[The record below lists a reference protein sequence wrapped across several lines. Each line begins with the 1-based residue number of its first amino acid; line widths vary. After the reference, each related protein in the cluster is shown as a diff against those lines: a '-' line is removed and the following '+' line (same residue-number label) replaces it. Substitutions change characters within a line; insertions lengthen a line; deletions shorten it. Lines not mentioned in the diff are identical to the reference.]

1 MLLGNVGLFTH
12 TYINFNSTWHSFAG
26 DTVFAGGAASTP
38 NVLLKA
44 MTAHGRKNKL
54 ECITVCHMHTE
65 GPAEYA
71 KPENQDIFR
80 SNSFFMGGNVRQ
92 AVAEGRGD
100 NVPIFLHEIP
110 QLFYKKIVKPDVALV
125 HVSPPDNH
133 GFCSL
138 GTSVDCVRAALL
150 NSKMIVG
157 K

>member
-1 MLLGNVGLFTH
+1 M
-12 TYINFNSTWHSFAG
+12 FAQ
-26 DTVFAGGAASTP
+26 GAAATP
-38 NVLLKA
+38 VALLNA
-44 MTAHGRKNKL
+44 MAKHGKDNKL
-54 ECITVCHMHTE
+54 ENVTVCHMHTE
-65 GPAEYA
+65 GPGEYA
-71 KPENQDIFR
+71 KPEYKDIFR
-80 SNSFFMGGNVRQ
+80 SNSFFMGANVRK

-110 QLFYKKIVKPDVALV
+110 LLFYKKIVKPDVSFI

-150 NSKMIVG
+150 NSKLIVG